1 MGRKKIQIT
10 RIMDE
15 RNRQVTFTKRKF
27 GLMKKAYEL
36 SVLCDCEIALIIFN
50 STNKLFQYASTDMD
64 KVLLKYTE
72 YNEPHES
79 RTNSD
84 IVETLRKKGLNGCDS
99 PDPDADDSVGH
110 SPESEDKY
118 RKINEDIDLMISRQR
133 LCQAVPQSNYD
144 MSVSIPVSNQNNLIY
159 SHPGGS
165 LGNHNLLPLAHH
177 GLQRNS
183 MSPGVTHRPPS
194 AGGLMGADLTT
205 GAGTSA
211 GNGYGNHRNS
221 PGLLVSPGG
230 MNKNMQAKSP
240 PPMNLGMNNRKPD
253 LRVLIPPGVK
263 NNMPSINQ
271 RINNSQSAQSL
282 ATPVVSVATPT
293 LPGQGMGGYPSAIS
307 TSYGTEYS
315 LNSADLSSLSGFNS
329 GSSLHLGSMSGWQQ
343 QHLQNMQ
350 HSALGQ
356 LGNCSNSHLCQGS
369 NLSLPSAQSLH
380 IKSEPVSPPRD
391 RTSSTGCYGGV
402 PQPQNPSSRLDSG
415 RSPVDSLSSCSS
427 SHEGSDRDEHRNE
440 FHSPLGLARPS
451 LDERESP
458 SIKRVRMSEGW
469 AT

>member
-133 LCQAVPQSNYD
+133 LCAVPQSNYD
-144 MSVSIPVSNQNNLIY
+144 MPVSIPVSNQNNLIY
-159 SHPGGS
+159 SHPGGT
-165 LGNHNLLPLAHH
+165 LGNHNLLPLTHH

-194 AGGLMGADLTT
+194 AGNTGRNLTHLCIFF
-205 GAGTSA
+205 ALS

-230 MNKNMQAKSP
+230 MNKNMQTKSP
-240 PPMNLGMNNRKPD
+240 PPMNL
-253 LRVLIPPGVK
+253 V
-263 NNMPSINQ
+263 
-271 RINNSQSAQSL
+271 
-282 ATPVVSVATPT
+282 
-293 LPGQGMGGYPSAIS
+293 
-307 TSYGTEYS
+307 
-315 LNSADLSSLSGFNS
+315 
-329 GSSLHLGSMSGWQQ
+329 SGWQQ

-356 LGNCSNSHLCQGS
+356 LGNCSSSHLCQGS

-391 RTSSTGCYGGV
+391 RTSSTPGGYGGGV
-402 PQPQNPSSRLDSG
+402 PPPQNPSSRQDSG

-440 FHSPLGLARPS
+440 FHSPLGLARS
-451 LDERESP
+451 AMDERESP
-458 SIKRVRMSEGW
+458 SIKRVRLSEGW